1 MAKYK
6 LSKVLA
12 LFRKFGGLRLF
23 AAYTKLGVLG
33 TALRSVIDGFIK
45 RKSADDVYYSYE
57 PKVIRALQTRY
68 FPLMQEKLAEYE
80 GCKCE
85 QSKPGIVWFCWLQG
99 LESAPPIVKACYASL
114 KRNISGKELRII
126 NESNRRDYVQL
137 PEFIEQRREKE
148 QIPLAMFADLL
159 RLELLIKYGGAWID
173 ATVFCS
179 GPDYPHEYLDA
190 DLFFFQFAKPD
201 VKRYSGISNWFIT
214 ASSQH
219 PILKALRDMLYAYWT
234 DFDCVVEYFI
244 FHRFFD
250 MIASVRLSE
259 IARMPYGYSPYSLT
273 LRRHWHEPFDQARW
287 DKLTSR
293 VSFHKL
299 AHQGVESMNV
309 SQDNYYNHI
318 LQSNLC

>member
-1 MAKYK
+1 MAKYN
-6 LSKVLA
+6 LSKVLT
-12 LFRKFGGLRLF
+12 LFRKFGGVRLF
-23 AAYTKLGVLG
+23 AAYAKLGVLG
-33 TALRSVIDGFIK
+33 EALCSMSTGLLK
-45 RKSADDVYYSYE
+45 KKPADAVYYSYE
-57 PKVIRALQTRY
+57 LKIIRALQERY
-68 FPLMQEKLAEYE
+68 SPLMREKLTEYE
-80 GCKCE
+80 NCKSE

-126 NESNRRDYVQL
+126 DESNRKDYVQL
-137 PEFIEQRREKE
+137 PEFIEQRREKG
-148 QIPLAMFADLL
+148 QIPPAMFADLL
-159 RLELLIKYGGAWID
+159 RLELLIKYGGTWID
-173 ATVFCS
+173 STVFCS
-179 GPDYPHEYLDA
+179 GPDYPHEFLDA

-219 PILKALRDMLYAYWT
+219 PFLKTLRDMLYAYWT

-250 MIASVRLSE
+250 MIASVRPSE
-259 IARMPYGYSPYSLT
+259 IALMPYGYSPYSLT

-299 AHQGVESMNV
+299 AHQDVEPLEEYPN
-309 SQDNYYNHI
+309 NYYNHI
-318 LQSNLC
+318 LQEIL

>member
-12 LFRKFGGLRLF
+12 LFRKFGGVRLF
-23 AAYTKLGVLG
+23 AAYAKLGVLG
-33 TALRSVIDGFIK
+33 DALRSMATGFMK
-45 RKSADDVYYSYE
+45 RKPADDVYYSYE
-57 PKVIRALQTRY
+57 PNVIRALQTRY
-68 FPLMQEKLAEYE
+68 FPLMQEKLAEFE

-99 LESAPPIVKACYASL
+99 FELAPPIVKACYASL

-126 NESNRRDYVQL
+126 DESNRRDYVQL
-137 PEFIEQRREKE
+137 PEFIEQRREKG
-148 QIPLAMFADLL
+148 QIPPAMFADLL
-159 RLELLIKYGGAWID
+159 RLELLIKYGGTWID

-201 VKRYSGISNWFIT
+201 VKGYSGISNWFIT
-214 ASSQH
+214 SSSQH
-219 PILKALRDMLYAYWT
+219 PFLKTLRDMLYAYWT

-250 MIASVRLSE
+250 MIASARPSE
-259 IARMPYGYSPYSLT
+259 VARMPYGYSPYSLT
-273 LRRHWHEPFDQARW
+273 LRRHWHEPFDQVRW

-299 AHQGVESMNV
+299 AHQDVGAVEGNP
-309 SQDNYYNHI
+309 DNYYNRI
-318 LQSNLC
+318 IQGVL

>member
-6 LSKVLA
+6 LSKVLM
-12 LFRKFGGLRLF
+12 LFRKFGGVRLF
-23 AAYTKLGVLG
+23 AAYAKLGVLG
-33 TALRSVIDGFIK
+33 DALRSMATGFMK
-45 RKSADDVYYSYE
+45 RKPADDVYYSYE
-57 PKVIRALQTRY
+57 PNVIRALQTRY
-68 FPLMQEKLAEYE
+68 FPLMQEKLAEFE

-99 LESAPPIVKACYASL
+99 LELAPPIVKACYASL

-126 NESNRRDYVQL
+126 DESNRRDYVQL
-137 PEFIEQRREKE
+137 PEFIEQRREKG
-148 QIPLAMFADLL
+148 QIPPAMFADLL
-159 RLELLIKYGGAWID
+159 RLELLIKYGGTWID

-190 DLFFFQFAKPD
+190 DLFFFQFAKPE
-201 VKRYSGISNWFIT
+201 VKGYSGISNWFIT

-219 PILKALRDMLYAYWT
+219 PFLKTLRDMLYAYWT

-250 MIASVRLSE
+250 MIASASPSE
-259 IARMPYGYSPYSLT
+259 IARMPYGYSPYSLS
-273 LRRHWHEPFDQARW
+273 LRRHWHESFDQSRW
-287 DKLTSR
+287 DKLTAR

-299 AHQGVESMNV
+299 AHQDVGGVEGNP
-309 SQDNYYNHI
+309 DNYYNHI
-318 LQSNLC
+318 LQGLL